1 MTEPFVTCGTFTIE
15 RTYDEAPAQVFNAHA
30 DPAIKR
36 RWLVEGEGFE
46 VDEFTSDFRVG
57 GLETSRFRFQGGE
70 PMRTDTVYQDIVQD
84 RRIVIAYTM
93 SFGEKRISS
102 SLATIE
108 FKPAG
113 FGTRLVFTEYDV
125 FLDGQN
131 ESAGRKEG
139 TQELLEALA
148 RELKSHA
155 K

>member
-84 RRIVIAYTM
+84 RRIGDDRVQARWVRHTSCLHGI
-93 SFGEKRISS
+93 R
-102 SLATIE
+102 
-108 FKPAG
+108 
-113 FGTRLVFTEYDV
+113 RLP
-125 FLDGQN
+125 
-131 ESAGRKEG
+131 
-139 TQELLEALA
+139 
-148 RELKSHA
+148 
-155 K
+155 